1 MMIPTIEEI
10 AGYLES
16 IEELFLSSTSDI
28 PDFPNVRDAVHRVW
42 ADISRFGPP
51 GWSSFPDIHLPS
63 LGDFEI
69 PPPPPPPP
77 PPKSFIG
84 KSIDWIS
91 DHPKSTAGIAVGV
104 AGAGLLVGYGSFV
117 ARANYRR
124 NKRLQA
130 RGTDERRQVV
140 VVLGGDT
147 PLGLPLVIE
156 LEKQGFIVITSVAHP
171 EAVDDI
177 EMKCQGYVRALVLD
191 PSEPD
196 TLTFFM
202 RSLMSTLS
210 RRFPITAAGDPYASP
225 LTGPYIHS
233 VVCLLTLPSPALQ
246 PLPAP
251 LEHISLRS
259 SYMSY
264 LTATHIT
271 PLQVI
276 QALLPMLRST
286 HARTRD
292 YFSNN
297 KGNKGKKS
305 IIFCLPAMD
314 ARVGLP
320 FASEQA
326 MSAAA
331 TLRAIEILRREIRIA
346 ALSDPTESMKNIK
359 VVAVDVGAM
368 ATPRRRS
375 TVPMRDIIGSMDDW
389 TPSEKHTYGSAFLS
403 AVEEGLLRGT
413 RRKPTDVA
421 RFVDT
426 LVTVVSGGRTSRMT
440 LLGLDVGLG
449 RIRNWIRG
457 ERFAVGAGAGT
468 YALASY
474 LPTLILDG
482 LLNLPHFLMSIRNA
496 LVPIAPRVPLPST
509 LAVESTYPPPVPPET
524 GVQATSSDSAPS
536 SEGEHQDG
544 HDNDSAS
551 EADVE
556 SNADTGG
563 VSESWVNLH
572 DRMTESHVGIDGP

>member
-1 MMIPTIEEI
+1 MIPTVEEI
-10 AGYLES
+10 ESYLES
-16 IEELFLSSTSDI
+16 IEELFISSTSAI
-28 PDFPNVRDAVHRVW
+28 PDFPSVRDTLHRVW
-42 ADISRFGPP
+42 ADIARFGPP
-51 GWSSFPDIHLPS
+51 GWSSFPDIHLPG

-77 PPKSFIG
+77 PPPKS
-84 KSIDWIS
+84 SIDWLL
-91 DHPKSTAGIAVGV
+91 DHPKTTAGIVVGV

-117 ARANYRR
+117 ARTYQRR
-124 NKRLQA
+124 NKRVQV
-130 RGTDERRQVV
+130 RGADERRQVV

-147 PLGLPLVIE
+147 PLGLPLIVE
-156 LEKQGFIVITSVAHP
+156 LEKQGFIVITSVAVP
-171 EAVDDI
+171 EAADEI
-177 EMKCQGYVRALVLD
+177 ETKCHGYVRALIFD

-196 TLTFFM
+196 NLTFFL
-202 RSLMSTLS
+202 RSLVSTLS
-210 RRFPITAAGDPYASP
+210 RRFPITSAGDPYASP
-225 LTGPYIHS
+225 LTGPYIHA
-233 VVCLLTLPSPALQ
+233 VICLLTLPSPSTQ

-251 LEHISLRS
+251 LEHVSLRG
-259 SYMSY
+259 SYLSY

-286 HARTRD
+286 PARSRD
-292 YFSNN
+292 HIANN
-297 KGNKGKKS
+297 KGNKS
-305 IIFCLPAMD
+305 IVFCLPAMD

-331 TLRAIEILRREIRIA
+331 TLRAIEVLRREIRVA
-346 ALSDPTESMKNIK
+346 ALFDPSESMKNIK

-375 TVPMRDIIGSMDDW
+375 IVPMRDIMDSMDDW

-403 AVEEGLLRGT
+403 AVEEGQLRGV

-421 RFVDT
+421 RFVES
-426 LVTVVSGGRTSRMT
+426 LVAVVSGGRKSSTT
-440 LLGLDVGLG
+440 FLGFDIGLG

-468 YALASY
+468 YAMASY
-474 LPTLILDG
+474 LPTLVLDG

-496 LVPIAPRVPLPST
+496 LVPVPPRMPLPNT
-509 LAVESTYPPPVPPET
+509 VAGESPYPPPAPPQTEART
-524 GVQATSSDSAPS
+524 ASNHSAPS

-572 DRMTESHVGIDGP
+572 DRMTESHIGVNSA